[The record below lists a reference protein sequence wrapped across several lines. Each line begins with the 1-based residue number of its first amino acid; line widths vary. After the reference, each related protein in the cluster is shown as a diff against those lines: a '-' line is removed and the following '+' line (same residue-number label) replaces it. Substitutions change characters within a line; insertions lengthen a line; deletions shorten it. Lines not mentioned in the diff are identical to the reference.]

1 LITITCSRLQLRS
14 LSLND
19 AALLRLFEMDNREH
33 FERYASTSE
42 KDRSSLQYWEKK
54 VSEYLKESERG
65 RSVRLAIFDKNS
77 LEELIIGVCNFT
89 QIFLGPFQSCYL
101 GYKIDRNY
109 EGKGLMYEALKEA
122 CGFMFKEQN
131 LHRIMANYIPSNKR
145 SEKLLNRLDFQN
157 EGYAKEYLFINGVWE
172 DHILTS
178 LTNSSWKLKQ

>member
-1 LITITCSRLQLRS
+1 
-14 LSLND
+14 
-19 AALLRLFEMDNREH
+19 
-33 FERYASTSE
+33 
-42 KDRSSLQYWEKK
+42 
-54 VSEYLKESERG
+54 
-65 RSVRLAIFDKNS
+65 
-77 LEELIIGVCNFT
+77 
-89 QIFLGPFQSCYL
+89 
-101 GYKIDRNY
+101 
-109 EGKGLMYEALKEA
+109 MYEALKEA